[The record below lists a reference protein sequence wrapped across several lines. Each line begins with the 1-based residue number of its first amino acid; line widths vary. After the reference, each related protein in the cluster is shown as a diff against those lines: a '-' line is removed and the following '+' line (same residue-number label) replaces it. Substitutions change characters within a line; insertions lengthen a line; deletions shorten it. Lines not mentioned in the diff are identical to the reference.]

1 MSSYYSQKVSES
13 LQKIA
18 RASQESLKPVT
29 ASDAQKYFSSKKLQ
43 VPTEVTDYVKKITE
57 YRKKSAVTNFGTY

>member
-1 MSSYYSQKVSES
+1 MRSYYSQKVSES

-18 RASQESLKPVT
+18 RTPTESLKPVT
-29 ASDAQKYFSSKKLQ
+29 PSDAQKYFSTKKLQ
-43 VPTEVTDYVKKITE
+43 VPAEVSDYVKKITE